1 MLSATTITGR
11 LAQAPQLRQTPTGKD
26 VTTLHVAVSDHR
38 LGDQPRYIDIDQWE
52 QAAHHAIEHLT
63 VGQEIA
69 AEGLLDARP
78 YTTDTG
84 ELRIGWS
91 LARPRVEWGAKPL
104 RDVPTERMMGEA
116 RRRREALQTP
126 DPATTPAT

>member
-11 LAQAPQLRQTPTGKD
+11 LTHAPELRQTPGGKD
-26 VTTLHVAVSDHR
+26 VTTLRVAVSDHR
-38 LGDQPRYIDIDQWE
+38 LGDAPRYVDIDQWE
-52 QAAHHAIEHLT
+52 QAAHHACDHLT

-78 YTTDTG
+78 YAAEGG

-91 LARPRVEWGAKPL
+91 LLRPRVEWGSKPL
-104 RDVPTERMMGEA
+104 RDIPTERMLDET
-116 RRRREALQTP
+116 RRRREALQGAP
-126 DPATTPAT
+126 PA